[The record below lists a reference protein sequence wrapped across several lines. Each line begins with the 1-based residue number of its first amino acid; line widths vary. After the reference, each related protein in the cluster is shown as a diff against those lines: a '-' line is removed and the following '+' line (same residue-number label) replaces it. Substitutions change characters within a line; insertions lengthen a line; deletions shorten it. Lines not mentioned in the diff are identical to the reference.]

1 MVDSDRIVFTEA
13 ALAAYIERVNK
24 ARAHAAREIA
34 EAQDEVV
41 ESKVKAKKEAKAD
54 KTTESYEA
62 DHAKKEAKTAKAEAA
77 KKAKE
82 DDK

>member
-1 MVDSDRIVFTEA
+1 MVDSDRVVFTEKV

-62 DHAKKEAKTAKAEAA
+62 DHAKEAKTAKADSGRSQ
-77 KKAKE
+77 